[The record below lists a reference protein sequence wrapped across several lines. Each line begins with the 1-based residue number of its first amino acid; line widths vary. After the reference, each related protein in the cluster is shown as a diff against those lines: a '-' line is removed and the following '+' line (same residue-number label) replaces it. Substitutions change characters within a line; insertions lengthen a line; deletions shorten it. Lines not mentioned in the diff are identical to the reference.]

1 MRATAR
7 RSEVSLGRFLP
18 RVPLTATVR
27 GYSWETGRSDL
38 VAGLTV
44 AVMLVPQAMAYA
56 ALAGMP
62 PETGLYA
69 SLLPVVVYAVFGTSG
84 QLAVGPVAI
93 VALLTATTIEP
104 LAGGDPDRYLLLAG
118 LLALMVGA
126 MMLLLGLLRAGRI
139 VSFLSHSVISGF
151 TSAAAIVIALSQV
164 PSLIG
169 TEKLGDGSFV
179 ATIRHMGDYLA
190 GLHPLT
196 ALIGLAGIGILL
208 LARRLPRVPGP
219 LLLLLLATA
228 SVAAFDLADRG
239 VEILGRVPAGLPALS
254 VPALD
259 GAAIVDLLPGAL
271 TIALL
276 SYAEGISVAK
286 AIASRTKQRVDPNQE
301 LVAVGAANL
310 AAGVVGAF
318 PVAGGFSRSAVN
330 HQAGARTPVASLVTV
345 AGIAVAL
352 LVATPLLAY
361 VPDTV
366 LAAVVV
372 TAVLGLVDVRGA
384 LEVARF
390 RLVDGAVLGLTFL
403 VTLLVNIELG
413 LAVGVGASIVVFLAR
428 TSRPRL
434 VELGSERGTGLFRD
448 RQHREVVTDPR
459 ALLLRVD
466 GPLYFAS
473 AANLVERIGDRLSG
487 DSHLELLVVDV
498 AAVNDLDADAEHA
511 LARLSEE
518 ARAASVR
525 LVLTSVRAP
534 IRQLL
539 TRSGLYER
547 LGPLGI
553 MENVKAA
560 VHAWDPA
567 SPLASVAEE
576 AEAREAPPVP
586 VR

>member
-1 MRATAR
+1 M
-7 RSEVSLGRFLP
+7 SLRRFLP
-18 RVPLTATVR
+18 RVPLTTTVR
-27 GYSWETGRSDL
+27 GYSWDSGRSDL
-38 VAGLTV
+38 MAGLTV

-69 SLLPVVVYAVFGTSG
+69 SLLPVVVYAFLGTSG

-93 VALLTATTIEP
+93 VALLTATTVEP
-104 LAGGDPDRYLLLAG
+104 LAGGDPGRYVQLAG
-118 LLALMVGA
+118 ILALMVGA
-126 MMLLLGLLRAGRI
+126 IMLLLGLLRVGRI

-151 TSAAAIVIALSQV
+151 TSAAAIVIALSQLPNLV
-164 PSLIG
+164 G
-169 TEKLGDGSFV
+169 TDKIGDGGFLE
-179 ATIRHMGDYLA
+179 TIRHLGEYLTGA
-190 GLHPLT
+190 HPLT
-196 ALIGLAGIGILL
+196 AIIGVAGIGILL
-208 LARRLPRVPGP
+208 LARRLPRIPGP
-219 LLLLLLATA
+219 LLLLVLATTA
-228 SVAAFDLADRG
+228 VAAFDLAARG
-239 VEILGRVPAGLPALS
+239 VDILGPVPAGLPGLS
-254 VPALD
+254 LPALD
-259 GAAIVDLLPGAL
+259 GAVVVDLLPGAL

-310 AAGVVGAF
+310 AAGAVGAF

-345 AGIAVAL
+345 AGIALAL
-352 LVATPLLAY
+352 LLATPLLAY

-372 TAVLGLVDVRGA
+372 TAVLGLVDLRGA

-390 RLVDGAVLGLTFL
+390 RPADGAVLGITFL
-403 VTLLVNIELG
+403 VTLLVNVEVG
-413 LAVGVGASIVVFLAR
+413 LAVGVGTSILVFLAR
-428 TSRPRL
+428 TSRTRL
-434 VELGSERGTGLFRD
+434 VELGRERGTGLFRD
-448 RQHREVVTDPR
+448 RLRRDVVTDPR

-473 AANLVERIGDRLSG
+473 AADLVERIADRLAAEPG
-487 DSHLELLVVDV
+487 LELLVVEG
-498 AAVNDLDADAEHA
+498 AAINDLDSDAEHSLSR
-511 LARLSEE
+511 LAED
-518 ARAASVR
+518 ARAAGVR

-534 IRQLL
+534 VRQLL

-553 MENVKAA
+553 MENIPDAIR
-560 VHAWDPA
+560 AWDPT
-567 SPLASVAEE
+567 SPLATVPE
-576 AEAREAPPVP
+576 AEATPVP
-586 VR
+586 VP

>member
-1 MRATAR
+1 MRLR
-7 RSEVSLGRFLP
+7 RLLP
-18 RVPLTATVR
+18 RVPLTGVVR
-27 GYSWETGRSDL
+27 GYSAETGRSDL

-69 SLLPVVVYAVFGTSG
+69 SLLPVIVYALLGTSG

-93 VALLTATTIEP
+93 VALLTATTIAP
-104 LAGGDPDRYLLLAG
+104 LAEGDPIRYVQMASLMALL
-118 LLALMVGA
+118 VGA
-126 MMLLLGLLRAGRI
+126 MMVLLGLFRVGRI

-151 TSAAAIVIALSQV
+151 TSAAAIVIALSQLPALLGV
-164 PSLIG
+164 
-169 TEKLGDGSFV
+169 EKVGDGSFV
-179 ATIRHMGDYLA
+179 GTISHLGDYLA

-196 ALIGLAGIGILL
+196 AIMGLAGIGLL
-208 LARRLPRVPGP
+208 LTARRIPRIPGP
-219 LLLLLLATA
+219 LLLLVLATA
-228 SVAAFDLADRG
+228 AVALFDLGGHG
-239 VEILGRVPAGLPALS
+239 VEILGRVPAGLPGLTF
-254 VPALD
+254 PALD
-259 GAAIVDLLPGAL
+259 GAAVAELLPGAL

-345 AGIAVAL
+345 AGIALAL
-352 LVATPLLAY
+352 LVATPLLAH
-361 VPDTV
+361 VPDAV

-390 RLVDGAVLGLTFL
+390 RRLDGAVLGVTFL
-403 VTLLVNIELG
+403 VNVELG
-413 LAVGVGASIVVFLAR
+413 LAVGVGASILVFLSR

-434 VELGSERGTGLFRD
+434 VELGRERATGLFRD
-448 RQHREVVTDPR
+448 RLRRDVVTDPR
-459 ALLLRVD
+459 ALLLRID

-473 AANLVERIGDRLSG
+473 AANLVERITDLLGAEPG
-487 DSHLELLVVDV
+487 IELLVVDA

-511 LARLSEE
+511 LSRLADDARG
-518 ARAASVR
+518 ASVR
-525 LVLTSVRAP
+525 LVITSVRAP
-534 IRQLL
+534 VRQLL
-539 TRSGLYER
+539 SRSGLYER

-553 MENVKAA
+553 MEDVASA
-560 VHAWDPA
+560 VHAWDPT
-567 SPLASVAEE
+567 SPLVSFPEE
-576 AEAREAPPVP
+576 VTARSGAITSA
-586 VR
+586 

>member
-1 MRATAR
+1 MRLR
-7 RSEVSLGRFLP
+7 RLLP
-18 RVPLTATVR
+18 RVPLTAVVR
-27 GYSWETGRSDL
+27 GYSAETGRSDL

-69 SLLPVVVYAVFGTSG
+69 SLLPVIVYALLGTSG

-93 VALLTATTIEP
+93 VALLTATTIAP
-104 LAGGDPDRYLLLAG
+104 LAAGDPIRYVQMAS
-118 LLALMVGA
+118 LLALLVGA
-126 MMLLLGLLRAGRI
+126 MMVLLGLFQVGRI

-151 TSAAAIVIALSQV
+151 TSAAAIVIALSQLPALLGV
-164 PSLIG
+164 
-169 TEKLGDGSFV
+169 EKVGDGSFV
-179 ATIRHMGDYLA
+179 GTISHLGDYLA
-190 GLHPLT
+190 GVHPLT
-196 ALIGLAGIGILL
+196 AILGLAGIGLL
-208 LARRLPRVPGP
+208 LTARRIPRIPGP
-219 LLLLLLATA
+219 LLLLVLATA
-228 SVAAFDLADRG
+228 AVALFDLAGHG
-239 VEILGRVPAGLPALS
+239 VEILGRVPAGLPGLTF
-254 VPALD
+254 PALD
-259 GAAIVDLLPGAL
+259 GAAVVDLLPGAL

-345 AGIAVAL
+345 AGIALAL

-361 VPDTV
+361 VPDAV

-372 TAVLGLVDVRGA
+372 TAVFGLVDVRGA

-390 RLVDGAVLGLTFL
+390 RRLDGAVLGVTFL
-403 VTLLVNIELG
+403 VTLLVNVELG
-413 LAVGVGASIVVFLAR
+413 LAVGVGASILVFLGR

-434 VELGSERGTGLFRD
+434 VELGRERATGLFRD
-448 RQHREVVTDPR
+448 RLRRNVETDPR
-459 ALLLRVD
+459 ALLLRID

-473 AANLVERIGDRLSG
+473 AANLVERITDRLG
-487 DSHLELLVVDV
+487 DEPGIELLVVDA

-511 LARLSEE
+511 LSRLADDARG
-518 ARAASVR
+518 ASVR

-534 IRQLL
+534 VRQLL
-539 TRSGLYER
+539 SRSGLYER

-553 MENVKAA
+553 MDDVTSA
-560 VHAWDPA
+560 VHAWDPT
-567 SPLASVAEE
+567 SPLVSFSEEVA
-576 AEAREAPPVP
+576 ARSGAMTGA
-586 VR
+586 